1 MLAVTDTK
9 EPSLVVSYL
18 PNLTSASQPM
28 KGAKSDEANSA
39 VVINVGET
47 KFRNAALVKSW

>member
-28 KGAKSDEANSA
+28 NGAKSDETTSA
-39 VVINVGET
+39 VKTNVGEAA
-47 KFRNAALVKSW
+47 FRNAVLFNTW